1 MQNAR
6 KDTANIAVTVGSKC
20 LHCLISRRK
29 LQQSVCWRLMSHRVL
44 SRRRLCRAITHDQLF
59 PLCAV
64 PELLFYKSCAKFSA
78 TEMMKRM
85 QNIFQRILCRE
96 VLLEGIQPFIRGIR
110 WDFREI
116 WTLTINLLN
125 STVFYLSL
133 LVGHELLICVSYD
146 NENFKQTIISSNTKH
161 SPPKPT
167 HSNAHFSQT
176 IHAGPV
182 KL

>member
-1 MQNAR
+1 
-6 KDTANIAVTVGSKC
+6 
-20 LHCLISRRK
+20 
-29 LQQSVCWRLMSHRVL
+29 
-44 SRRRLCRAITHDQLF
+44 
-59 PLCAV
+59 
-64 PELLFYKSCAKFSA
+64 
-78 TEMMKRM
+78 
-85 QNIFQRILCRE
+85 
-96 VLLEGIQPFIRGIR
+96 
-110 WDFREI
+110 
-116 WTLTINLLN
+116 
-125 STVFYLSL
+125 VFYLSL